1 MVGVVF
7 KKYPKWFENVEAE
20 TKEEALKWLRKAA
33 TAYSMLQDELWLREG
48 FTDKPC
54 VLETYPGLITAVT
67 LKDFGKLKVLVAG
80 TTEAEVAGVGYIPL
94 SRVIPVKPGCLIEC
108 EGNTPWVLH
117 LLMYIQRGRAV
128 SEFIS
133 TISEKR

>member
-1 MVGVVF
+1 LFVYVDM
-7 KKYPKWFENVEAE
+7 K
-20 TKEEALKWLRKAA
+20 TKEGLRKAA
-33 TAYSMLQDELWLREG
+33 MAYSMLSQDELWLREG
-48 FTDKPC
+48 VIDKPC

-80 TTEAEVAGVGYIPL
+80 TIEAEVAGVGHIPL
-94 SRVIPVKPGCLIEC
+94 SRVIPVKPGYLIEC
-108 EGNTPWVLH
+108 EGNTSWVLH

-133 TISEKR
+133 TISEKAWKREVRRA